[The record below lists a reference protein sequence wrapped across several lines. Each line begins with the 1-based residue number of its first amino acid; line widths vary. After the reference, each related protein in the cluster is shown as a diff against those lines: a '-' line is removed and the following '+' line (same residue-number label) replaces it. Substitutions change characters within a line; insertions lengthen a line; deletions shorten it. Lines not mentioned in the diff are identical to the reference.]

1 MRSFTE
7 GVRLPAAWCL
17 ALAFSVSMAA
27 GAVAFDEGKG
37 EKEQLE
43 ACERSLCDIL
53 VKREAGGGDLQCA
66 LQKTWS
72 GSRIKQGVEEKKL
85 KWGFGDLRCSVNLD
99 AKRQEMV
106 DALTKPEYELK
117 LPAHA
122 IRCDIERGSE
132 VIPVSVSLAPKLQF
146 KAGKAAKAWLGI
158 GEIQAPAVVKGAIWT
173 AAQLED
179 TFGIVHGELIKEI
192 NTFVYERCPKHATK

>member
-1 MRSFTE
+1 MRSFT
-7 GVRLPAAWCL
+7 VTARLSAACGL
-17 ALAFSVSMAA
+17 ALALSAA
-27 GAVAFDEGKG
+27 MGAGVQAFDEDKG

-53 VKREAGGGDLQCA
+53 VKRGAGSDLQCT

-72 GSRIKQGVEEKKL
+72 GGKIKEGVEQKKL
-85 KWGFGDLRCSVNLD
+85 KWGFGDLRCNAKLD

-106 DALTKPEYELK
+106 DALSKPEYELK

-122 IRCDIERGSE
+122 IKCEIERGSE

-146 KAGKAAKAWLGI
+146 KDGKVAKAWLGI
-158 GEIQAPAVVKGAIWT
+158 GVIEAPAVVKGAIWT

-179 TFGIVHGELIKEI
+179 TFGIVHSELVKEI
-192 NTFVYERCPKHATK
+192 NTFVHERCPKRVAK

>member
-1 MRSFTE
+1 MRSFT
-7 GVRLPAAWCL
+7 VTARLSAACGL
-17 ALAFSVSMAA
+17 ALALSASMAA
-27 GAVAFDEGKG
+27 GVQAFDEDKG

-53 VKREAGGGDLQCA
+53 VKRGAGSDLQCT

-72 GSRIKQGVEEKKL
+72 GGKIKEGVEQKKL
-85 KWGFGDLRCSVNLD
+85 KWGFGDLRCNAKLD

-106 DALTKPEYELK
+106 DALSKPEYELK

-122 IRCDIERGSE
+122 IKCEIERGSE

-146 KAGKAAKAWLGI
+146 KDGKVAKAWLGI
-158 GEIQAPAVVKGAIWT
+158 GVIEAPAVVKGAIWT

-179 TFGIVHGELIKEI
+179 TFGIVHSELVKEI
-192 NTFVYERCPKHATK
+192 NTFVHERCPKRVAK